1 MGIGQRGEF
10 GPDALDFV
18 PEDEAH
24 GEARRPFEKIHGMHG
39 SFHGRDLETVA
50 AQRFDQGN
58 RFPGVFPLDSFFGSQ
73 RGFRDGALGRPARD
87 SAQVQLRQP
96 HCVRGPEES
105 ADVIQAAHIVE
116 HDSHRQLGDFLVT
129 GSGSRCQKRNAIH
142 QRINSSIK
150 YRTGIYM
157 NVRMAGLMLS
167 VVIPIHNEEHSILPL
182 YDRLTAVLE
191 QLQRPYEILFVDDA
205 STDRSFELLA
215 NLVETDGH
223 LKVIRL
229 RRNFG
234 QTAALSAGFHEAK
247 GGVIIAMDGDL
258 QHAPEDIPALLEKI
272 DSGYDIASGWRK
284 YRVDNP
290 LSRKLP
296 SRIANWLMAKASGV
310 NLRDFGTTFKAYRAE
325 VLKDINLYG
334 ELHRFIPALASF
346 YGARIAEVPIRNTS
360 RSAGGSHYGIG
371 RTFRVLFDIL
381 TIKFLLK
388 YFTRPMHF
396 FGSLGLIGTTCGSGI
411 MIYLLIKKLLGIDIV
426 IEHGPLM
433 ILGALLLLGGMMMF
447 STGLI
452 GEMMMRTYFESQDRR
467 IYAVR
472 EILTRKQRGLASGT
486 R

>member
-1 MGIGQRGEF
+1 
-10 GPDALDFV
+10 
-18 PEDEAH
+18 
-24 GEARRPFEKIHGMHG
+24 
-39 SFHGRDLETVA
+39 
-50 AQRFDQGN
+50 
-58 RFPGVFPLDSFFGSQ
+58 
-73 RGFRDGALGRPARD
+73 
-87 SAQVQLRQP
+87 
-96 HCVRGPEES
+96 
-105 ADVIQAAHIVE
+105 
-116 HDSHRQLGDFLVT
+116 
-129 GSGSRCQKRNAIH
+129 
-142 QRINSSIK
+142 
-150 YRTGIYM
+150 
-157 NVRMAGLMLS
+157 MLS
-167 VVIPIHNEEHSILPL
+167 IVIPIHNEEHSLLPL
-182 YDRLTAVLE
+182 YDRLTGVLE
-191 QLQRPYEILFVDDA
+191 ILQRPYEILFVDDA

-247 GGVIIAMDGDL
+247 GDVVIAMDGDL
-258 QHAPEDIPALLEKI
+258 QHAPEDIPALLAKI
-272 DSGYDIASGWRK
+272 DEGYDIASGWRK

-290 LSRKLP
+290 ISRKLP
-296 SRIANWLMAKASGV
+296 SRLANWLMAKASGV

-325 VLKDINLYG
+325 VLKEINLYG

-346 YGARIAEVPIRNTS
+346 YGARIAEVPIRNVVRPS
-360 RSAGGSHYGIG
+360 GDSHYGIG

-396 FGSLGLIGTTCGSGI
+396 FGSLGLAGTTLGGGI
-411 MIYLLIKKLLGIDIV
+411 MAYLVVLKLMGREIV
-426 IEHGPLM
+426 MDHGPLM
-433 ILGALLLLGGMMMF
+433 IAGGLLLLGGLMMF

-472 EILTRKQRGLASGT
+472 EILTRKQRGVAGGTGT